1 MFEST
6 STSFCRQ
13 KKRMQS
19 DMVWECIHAKQAN
32 QQLIEK
38 GAHVPEQH
46 KEELGGRK
54 GLLEF

>member
-1 MFEST
+1 
-6 STSFCRQ
+6 
-13 KKRMQS
+13 MQS